1 MYGFKIYIDPKDSLE
16 TTLAF
21 LKNPTVIKN
30 LRDIHLSKGESL
42 HIGFGY
48 ATLYLFRFDC
58 DEVLTTMSVIISLLE
73 TIPKVKK
80 EMDNYDDLS
89 ERFQKLVPLIRRWG
103 ILDDPDRMERIQ
115 KASSSTLGNLI
126 NFVEP
131 EFDLINIFL
140 DSYKNNPLPY
150 SAILLGALAEC
161 ATEAKIILQER
172 KN

>member
-140 DSYKNNPLPY
+140 DSY
-150 SAILLGALAEC
+150 
-161 ATEAKIILQER
+161 
-172 KN
+172 